1 MDSAEVQRLQQLLAE
16 SNQLLE
22 EANQRADREQQR
34 TQPTTL
40 SEYIANY
47 HTSVF
52 SRFAIQINPDLLSKG
67 TITVPQNKWC
77 PTNLQPWTG
86 FLDEQRAIFGTVYH
100 LFPTERRV
108 FTSRHFLATL
118 GGEMSDRPIGDER
131 ALEHFLHISVEDPV
145 RNIIKQF
152 KEVPDL
158 CDAFNLGNGITFEN
172 HPHAISDVAEE
183 VVDRKTPC
191 PPPQTPGQLPDL
203 NQLRA
208 DQICIYRSDDPGLRT
223 RTMVYIS
230 EYKPPHKLTAPHL
243 RRGLRPMNLYQ
254 EVVNRMTVPTK
265 DDREAYS
272 QYLAE
277 KYTASALTQTYHYML
292 QGGLEYSLLTTGE
305 AIVFLKIDWEDTK
318 TLYYHLAEP
327 GPEVSAHPANMH
339 ICTAVGQYLAFTLLA
354 LGQRGARQEHGQA
367 ERDRAMQNSKTWA
380 MDFETMLR
388 STSKSDRTTS
398 SEGSLA
404 PPPTTYETIDR
415 SPLINRLRKRSPRKR
430 TPRCNNDQQQIDGQ
444 PEPSDDES
452 PTEAPDTPTP
462 TARRSTR
469 DVGGAVTSKSSA
481 RDAGARDGAQDAGA
495 RDGAQGAGARDGAQD
510 AGARDASAGEGYC
523 TQKCLLGLVRGK
535 DLDPRCPNFEL
546 HRCVAGQTRHPVTH
560 TTWLVMLQEQLRKS
574 LDDGIT
580 RLQSGGARG
589 VLFKVTLLAY
599 GYTFVSKGTVRAFIK
614 DLEHEATV
622 YSHLFPIQ
630 GINVPVFLGAVDLRP
645 MNKVYYYDHR
655 VYVVH
660 MTFMSWGGCS
670 LAQAEANGKE
680 RLLLRDSA
688 MRSVRALHRHLV
700 LHNDARA
707 PNMLFNAEV
716 DGVMVIDF
724 ERSTLLAPPRAALLP
739 VVSNKRTRI
748 LATGDKDARK
758 RSRRFAEEELT
769 AEQDFMVL

>member
-1 MDSAEVQRLQQLLAE
+1 MDSAEVQRLRQLLAE
-16 SNQLLE
+16 SNQLRE
-22 EANQRADREQQR
+22 EANQRADRERQLREEATQRADREQQR
-34 TQPTTL
+34 NQPTTL

-52 SRFAIQINPDLLSKG
+52 SRFAIQTNPDLLSKG

-108 FTSRHFLATL
+108 FASRHYLATL
-118 GGEMSDRPIGDER
+118 GGEMSDRSIGDEK

-145 RNIIKQF
+145 RKIIKQF

-158 CDAFNLGNGITFEN
+158 CDAFNLSNGITFEN

-191 PPPQTPGQLPDL
+191 PPPQTPGQLRDL

-230 EYKPPHKLTAPHL
+230 EYKPPHKLTAPDL

-254 EVVNRMTVPTK
+254 EVVNRMTAPTK

-339 ICTAVGQYLAFTLLA
+339 LCTAVGQYLAFTLLA

-398 SEGSLA
+398 SEGNVLQGNVLQGVMMISS
-404 PPPTTYETIDR
+404 R
-415 SPLINRLRKRSPRKR
+415 QMINQSHRMTSRRLRP
-430 TPRCNNDQQQIDGQ
+430 PIHPLPQ
-444 PEPSDDES
+444 PG
-452 PTEAPDTPTP
+452 EALEMWEERLPANLVLETLVLETVLK
-462 TARRSTR
+462 TLVLET
-469 DVGGAVTSKSSA
+469 VLETVLKTLVLETVLETVLK
-481 RDAGARDGAQDAGA
+481 
-495 RDGAQGAGARDGAQD
+495 
-510 AGARDASAGEGYC
+510 
-523 TQKCLLGLVRGK
+523 TQVLEMLVLEKG
-535 DLDPRCPNFEL
+535 
-546 HRCVAGQTRHPVTH
+546 T
-560 TTWLVMLQEQLRKS
+560 LRKS

-758 RSRRFAEEELT
+758 RSRRFAEEELM
-769 AEQDFMVL
+769 AEQGFMVL